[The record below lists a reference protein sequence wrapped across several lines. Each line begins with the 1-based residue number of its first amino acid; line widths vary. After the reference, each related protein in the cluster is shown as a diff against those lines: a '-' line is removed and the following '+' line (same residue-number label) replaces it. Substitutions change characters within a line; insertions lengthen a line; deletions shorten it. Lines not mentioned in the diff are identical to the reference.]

1 MVSEALMALRKR
13 GGATL
18 QIEKSIG
25 RPLFDRSVAKGGPM
39 RKSFVLAALASIT
52 LASTQPAFCRYELA
66 LDADPQPL
74 QHDQTS
80 LSKPVEGPDLRLK
93 MPNKHPRLV
102 VALGGGGCKA
112 VAEIGVLRSLEKNH
126 IPIDGIVGSS
136 MGATIGALYCSGMPL
151 DDIEKLFLS
160 GAIPKSLSDHVRLKV
175 MLQPFTAVAHLV
187 LPKPYAGLTSGTEFH
202 HLLEKNLPPTFSD
215 LKIPFAAV
223 ATDITDGR
231 TTVLSEGNLP
241 RAILASNTV
250 PPLYRPVLINGTLYV
265 DGGIKANM
273 PARIAQTKMDADV
286 VVGVAVDTAI
296 KREPN
301 EKYKKLKNVIGRVT
315 DIILAEVDAQQAKNT
330 DIFIYP
336 NADDIPLICNK
347 KELMERGVIR
357 GQVAADQKI
366 PAILSQLGNMQTA
379 ATEDSAKTPR

>member
-1 MVSEALMALRKR
+1 MALRKR

-202 HLLEKNLPPTFSD
+202 NLLEKNLPPTFSD

-250 PPLYRPVLINGTLYV
+250 RASRREWRRCRRTSPR
-265 DGGIKANM
+265 
-273 PARIAQTKMDADV
+273 RS
-286 VVGVAVDTAI
+286 AI
-296 KREPN
+296 
-301 EKYKKLKNVIGRVT
+301 
-315 DIILAEVDAQQAKNT
+315 
-330 DIFIYP
+330 
-336 NADDIPLICNK
+336 
-347 KELMERGVIR
+347 
-357 GQVAADQKI
+357 
-366 PAILSQLGNMQTA
+366 
-379 ATEDSAKTPR
+379 